1 MFIKPVGGDANDLDI
16 SLGKV
21 GCPGTSI
28 ILSMTS
34 PAPCILQDF
43 DVPPGNFCELSG
55 ANRSEI
61 SGMREEDSLGPA
73 PNRYRNQSLKRAI
86 RTHESPIH
94 SWNLIGP
101 AVV

>member
-21 GCPGTSI
+21 GCPGTNT
-28 ILSMTS
+28 ILSINS
-34 PAPCILQDF
+34 PALCVPQYS
-43 DVPPGNFCELSG
+43 DVPPSNFCELSG

-73 PNRYRNQSLKRAI
+73 PNRYRNQSL
-86 RTHESPIH
+86 
-94 SWNLIGP
+94 N
-101 AVV
+101 